1 MRNLNPLAGQ
11 RQRTNRYRNV
21 LKLLTWVHVQIK
33 TAPDANRNEKK
44 ATITKEPTTIFTTSF
59 VSQQSATKA
68 TIEVVKNK
76 NGLNINPKRKLIAIG
91 IGDK

>member
-1 MRNLNPLAGQ
+1 MAANATGNHNPKAN
-11 RQRTNRYRNV
+11 TKKDSPN
-21 LKLLTWVHVQIK
+21 
-33 TAPDANRNEKK
+33 ANRNEKK

-76 NGLNINPKRKLIAIG
+76 NGLNINPTRKLIAIG